1 MDENIIDK
9 LIALGGKIIDYL
21 GRSAYMR
28 CAKALIVGGLAIIGG
43 ASSPVWLPFAQ
54 AVFEEVTEIEVTKYI
69 ESINIFLVCIGFLII
84 LLGVG
89 LIAIDRKISSE
100 RVDKV
105 KKALEIRHTSIESN
119 ISFEKSTKDTVI
131 EINQVKAMDDY
142 SLYSIQSALDIQNDK
157 FSELTVM
164 LNNEDYENVKYKAL
178 AHIPL
183 TILAGYQI
191 SDKISPVYFEWNQN
205 DLSWSEI
212 TDNTESYPV
221 LINTE
226 SEILESGS
234 DNVAIKI
241 GVTYPVSDCDVM
253 DTEVSF
259 KRIYSLSLEEPKRN
273 SIVSRVQLM
282 KYKTQF
288 RDLMDN
294 INRNNRDVK
303 NVHIFYSGQPSL
315 AFILGSS
322 ISKRMD
328 KNIFVHNHTG
338 TETPKYS
345 WGIKLH
351 KIDDKKNVIF
361 NGGK

>member
-1 MDENIIDK
+1 MNEKILDK

-21 GRSAYMR
+21 GRSAYIR

-54 AVFEEVTEIEVTKYI
+54 ALFEEVTEIEVIQYI
-69 ESINIFLVCIGFLII
+69 ESINLFLVCIGFLVI
-84 LLGVG
+84 LLGVC
-89 LIAIDRKISSE
+89 LIVIDKKISSE
-100 RVDKV
+100 KVDKV

-119 ISFEKSTKDTVI
+119 VSFEKSTKDTVI
-131 EINQVKAMDDY
+131 EINQVRKMDDY
-142 SLYSIQSALDIQNDK
+142 SLYSIQSALDMQNDK

-183 TILAGYQI
+183 TFLAGYQI
-191 SDKISPVYFEWNQN
+191 SDKISLIYFEWNQN
-205 DLSWSEI
+205 DFSWSEI
-212 TDNTESYPV
+212 NDNTEPYQE
-221 LINTE
+221 LINME

-241 GVTYPVSDCDVM
+241 GVTYPVSDSDVL
-253 DTEVSF
+253 DTQVSF

-273 SIVSRVQLM
+273 SIVSRSQLM
-282 KYKTQF
+282 EYKTQF

-294 INRNNRDVK
+294 INQNNREVN

-328 KNIFVHNHTG
+328 KNIFVHNHTA

-351 KIDDKKNVIF
+351 KSDDKKNVIF
-361 NGGK
+361 NWGR

>member
-1 MDENIIDK
+1 LNEKILDK

-21 GRSAYMR
+21 GRSAYIR

-54 AVFEEVTEIEVTKYI
+54 ALFEEVTEIEVIQYI
-69 ESINIFLVCIGFLII
+69 ESINLFLVCIGFLVI
-84 LLGVG
+84 LLGVC
-89 LIAIDRKISSE
+89 LIVIDKKISSE
-100 RVDKV
+100 KVDKV

-119 ISFEKSTKDTVI
+119 VSFEKSTKDTVI
-131 EINQVKAMDDY
+131 EINQVRKMDDY
-142 SLYSIQSALDIQNDK
+142 SLYSIQSALDMQNDK

-183 TILAGYQI
+183 TFLAGYQI
-191 SDKISPVYFEWNQN
+191 SDKISLIYFEWNQN
-205 DLSWSEI
+205 DFSWSEI
-212 TDNTESYPV
+212 NDNTEPYQE
-221 LINTE
+221 LINME

-241 GVTYPVSDCDVM
+241 GVTYPVSDSDVL
-253 DTEVSF
+253 DTQVSF

-273 SIVSRVQLM
+273 SIVSRSQLM
-282 KYKTQF
+282 EYKTQF

-294 INRNNRDVK
+294 INQNNREVN

-328 KNIFVHNHTG
+328 KNIFVHNHTA

-351 KIDDKKNVIF
+351 KSDDKKNVIF
-361 NGGK
+361 NWGR

>member
-1 MDENIIDK
+1 MNEKILDK

-21 GRSAYMR
+21 GRSAYIR

-54 AVFEEVTEIEVTKYI
+54 ALFEEVTEIEVIQYI
-69 ESINIFLVCIGFLII
+69 ESINLFLVCIGFLVI
-84 LLGVG
+84 LLGVC
-89 LIAIDRKISSE
+89 LIVIDKKISSE
-100 RVDKV
+100 KVDKV

-119 ISFEKSTKDTVI
+119 VSFEKSTKDTVI
-131 EINQVKAMDDY
+131 EINQVRKMDDY
-142 SLYSIQSALDIQNDK
+142 SLYSIQSALDMQNDK

-183 TILAGYQI
+183 TFLAGYQI
-191 SDKISPVYFEWNQN
+191 SDKISLIYFEWNQN
-205 DLSWSEI
+205 DFSWSEI
-212 TDNTESYPV
+212 NDNTEPYQE
-221 LINTE
+221 LINME

-241 GVTYPVSDCDVM
+241 GVTYPVSDSDVL
-253 DTEVSF
+253 DTQVSF

-273 SIVSRVQLM
+273 SIVSRSQLM
-282 KYKTQF
+282 EYKTQF

-294 INRNNRDVK
+294 INQNNREVN

-328 KNIFVHNHTG
+328 KNIFVHNHIA

-351 KIDDKKNVIF
+351 KSDDKKNVIF
-361 NGGK
+361 NWGR